1 MRVHFVFYAASPAH
15 ARARAHTHAR
25 IAHPPPLMTNTA
37 FRADVAEFC
46 RRLRRRQ
53 VDGAGPCARG
63 TAELLRRLIAGGRHP
78 DPGSLL
84 EDVRAWGVAM
94 QAAHPMGEF

>member
-1 MRVHFVFYAASPAH
+1 MA
-15 ARARAHTHAR
+15 
-25 IAHPPPLMTNTA
+25 NEA
-37 FRADVAEFC
+37 FRADVVDFT

-78 DPGSLL
+78 DPAALI
-84 EDVRAWGVAM
+84 EDVRRWGVAM
-94 QAAHPMGEF
+94 QAAHPMGE